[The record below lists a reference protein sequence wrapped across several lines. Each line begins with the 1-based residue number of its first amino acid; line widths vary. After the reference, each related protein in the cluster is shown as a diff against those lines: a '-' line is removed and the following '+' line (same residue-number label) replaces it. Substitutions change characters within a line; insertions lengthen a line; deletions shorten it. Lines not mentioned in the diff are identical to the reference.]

1 MFTFVMI
8 TEVFKMRKCK
18 LHKPLA
24 LREAKCYS
32 SGTESFL
39 TKTRIENS

>member
-1 MFTFVMI
+1 MI
-8 TEVFKMRKCK
+8 TEVLKTPKGK

-24 LREAKCYS
+24 VGEAKCYS
-32 SGTESFL
+32 SGAESFL